1 MPAFPFLSIFFLIL
15 DITPGL
21 SGVGGLGSSSAY

>member
-1 MPAFPFLSIFFLIL
+1 MPAFPFLSIFFIL